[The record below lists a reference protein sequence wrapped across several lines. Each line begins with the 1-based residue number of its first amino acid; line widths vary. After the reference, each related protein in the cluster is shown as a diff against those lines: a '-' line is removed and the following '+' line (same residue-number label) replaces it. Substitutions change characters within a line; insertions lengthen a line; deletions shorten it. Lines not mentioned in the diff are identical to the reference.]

1 MLHRHRLASGAALA
15 VLTTVGLSA
24 CSDDGGGGVSENA
37 SADVDDDGDVSA
49 EEVLELARTTFDETS
64 GVSLSLTTDD
74 LPDGVDGL
82 VNAEGVA
89 THAPAFEGVATVSLS
104 GSPFNVDPLVAV
116 DGKVYASIPGV
127 PITQEIDPE
136 EYGAPDP
143 AQLMDPEEG
152 FSSILTATDDVEEGE
167 TVRGGANNDEVLT
180 EYTGTVAG
188 SVVENII
195 PSAEGDFDV
204 TYTITENGELREAAL
219 TGVFYPD
226 SDDMTYTVGVNDY
239 GTEKDISAP

>member
-1 MLHRHRLASGAALA
+1 MNRALSAAAALALA
-15 VLTTVGLSA
+15 VLTA
-24 CSDDGGGGVSENA
+24 CSDDSKPVSEGR
-37 SADVDDDGDVSA
+37 SES
-49 EEVLELARTTFDETS
+49 EVLELAKTTFDETS
-64 GVSLSLTTDD
+64 GVGLTLRTDD

-82 VNAEGVA
+82 VSAEGVA

-127 PITQEIDPE
+127 PITQEINPA

-143 AQLMDPEEG
+143 ARLMDPEEG
-152 FSSILTATDDVEEGE
+152 FSSILTETEDVEEGE
-167 TVRGGANNDEVLT
+167 TVRGGEDNKEVLT
-180 EYTGTVAG
+180 EYTGTVEG
-188 SVVENII
+188 SFVENII

-204 TYTITENGELREAAL
+204 TYTIAENGELRTARL

-226 SDDMTYTVGVNDY
+226 SDEMTYTVGIDDY
-239 GTEKDISAP
+239 GTEKDISEP

>member
-1 MLHRHRLASGAALA
+1 MQLPHRVAALA
-15 VLTTVGLSA
+15 TAVVFGCAGLTA
-24 CSDDGGGGVSENA
+24 CSDDGGGVGENVN
-37 SADVDDDGDVSA
+37 ADVDDDGDVTA
-49 EEVLELARTTFDETS
+49 QEVLELARSTFDETG
-64 GVSLSLTTDD
+64 GVRLSLTTND

-82 VNAEGVA
+82 VSAEGVA

-204 TYTITENGELREAAL
+204 TYTVAENGELREAAL

-226 SDDMTYTVGVNDY
+226 SDEMTYTVGIDDY